1 MKKKMKKGQKGY
13 DNKIL
18 NNSEKGKK
26 ETNKQT
32 TKRNKET
39 MNEQ

>member
-26 ETNKQT
+26 KQTNKQQ
-32 TKRNKET
+32 KET
-39 MNEQ
+39 KKQ